1 MYLKNQKKET
11 KRISKKRKKA
21 LTLKNAIKLNGRQKV
36 LNTFES
42 GIFPQKKKKGTGRI
56 SILDKHLEISTPK

>member
-11 KRISKKRKKA
+11 KRISKKRKKT

-42 GIFPQKKKKGTGRI
+42 GIFPQKKKKRNRAY
-56 SILDKHLEISTPK
+56 KYFR